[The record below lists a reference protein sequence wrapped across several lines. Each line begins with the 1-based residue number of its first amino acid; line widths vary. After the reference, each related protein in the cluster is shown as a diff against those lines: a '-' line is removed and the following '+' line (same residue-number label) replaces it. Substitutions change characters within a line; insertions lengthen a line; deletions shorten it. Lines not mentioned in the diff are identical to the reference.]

1 MAFTVEDGT
10 GIVDA
15 NAYCD
20 VAFADAYFTER
31 ANASWLGANDIK
43 EAALIRATDY
53 IELRFSHLF
62 LGTPKTTVQGLSF
75 PRISPLVAQ
84 LPLFAEMPIGLKRAC
99 CEYAVRALS
108 VKLLPDPVID
118 PTGLGLERTRKKVG
132 PIEKETRYQYQGAGT
147 IRTIIRPYPAADSLL
162 KGLIRSTGGTVI
174 RG

>member
-1 MAFTVEDGT
+1 MTFTVEDGS
-10 GIVDA
+10 GIVNA

-20 VAFADAYFTER
+20 DVFADAYFADR
-31 ANASWLGANDIK
+31 NNISWSGTAAIK
-43 EAALIRATDY
+43 QAALICATDY
-53 IELRFSHLF
+53 IELRYSHLF
-62 LGTPKTTVQGLSF
+62 LGDAKTKTQGLSF
-75 PRISPLVAQ
+75 PRVSPNFQ
-84 LPLFAEMPIGLKRAC
+84 EMPVGLMRAC

-108 VKLLPDPVID
+108 AKLLPDPVID

-147 IRTIIRPYPAADSLL
+147 IRTIIHPYPAADSLL

>member
-20 VAFADAYFTER
+20 VAFADAYFTDR
-31 ANASWLGANDIK
+31 GNTAWTGLAPVK
-43 EAALIRATDY
+43 QAALIQATDY

-62 LGTPKTTVQGLSF
+62 LGDVKTTVQGLSF
-75 PRISPLVAQ
+75 PRISDS
-84 LPLFAEMPIGLKRAC
+84 FAEMPVGLKRAC
-99 CEYAVRALS
+99 CEYAVRALTT
-108 VKLLPDPVID
+108 KLLPDPLID

-147 IRTIIRPYPAADSLL
+147 IRTIIRPYPAADALL
-162 KGLIRSTGGTVI
+162 KGLIRSNSGTVI

>member
-10 GIVDA
+10 GIADA

-20 VAFADAYFTER
+20 IAFADAYFTDR
-31 ANASWLGANDIK
+31 GNAAWTGLAPAKQS
-43 EAALIRATDY
+43 ALIQATDY

-62 LGTPKTTVQGLSF
+62 LGEAKTTVQGLSF
-75 PRISPLVAQ
+75 PRVSIS
-84 LPLFAEMPIGLKRAC
+84 FAEMPVGLKRAC
-99 CEYAVRALS
+99 CEYAVRAMAA
-108 VKLLPDPVID
+108 KLLPDPLID

-147 IRTIIRPYPAADSLL
+147 IRTIIRPYPAADALL
-162 KGLIRSTGGTVI
+162 KGLIRVSGGTVI